1 MVRFIL
7 SLALIALAPLPA
19 SAQGDWP
26 TKPIRFIVS
35 FPPGGSSD
43 LVARA
48 VAPSM
53 SERLGQPV
61 VIDNRPGAGGTIG
74 VDLVAKAPPDGYTIG
89 LGAAGA
95 LAANL
100 SLFAKLPYDPLTDL
114 APVVEL
120 ALIPF
125 FLVAHPSVP
134 ATSLKDLLA
143 AAKARPGTLFVAH
156 GGAGT
161 AMHLSGELLKLMT
174 AADLPLVAYK
184 GSGPAAQDVLSGQ
197 VALAVL
203 DITSSIEHVR
213 AGKLKALGVTS
224 DKRSRAAPEVPTFA
238 EAGVAGYEA
247 TGWFGVVAPAGTP
260 EPVIRRLN
268 AEFRRALDDPQL
280 RERMIALG
288 CEPAAGTPEEF
299 GARIRSEIPK
309 WADVVKRSG
318 TKLE

>member
-1 MVRFIL
+1 MARFIL
-7 SLALIALAPLPA
+7 SLALLALGALPA

-48 VAPSM
+48 VAPGM

-100 SLFAKLPYDPLTDL
+100 SLQQKLPYDPLKDL

-134 ATSLKDLLA
+134 ASNLKDLLD
-143 AAKARPGTLFVAH
+143 AAKSRPGTLFVAH
-156 GGAGT
+156 GGTGT

-174 AADLPLVAYK
+174 NADLPLVSYK

-224 DKRSRAAPEVPTFA
+224 EKRSRAAPEVPTFA
-238 EAGVAGYEA
+238 EAGVTGYEA

-260 EPVIRRLN
+260 DPIIRRLN

-299 GARIRSEIPK
+299 AGRIRSEIPK

>member
-7 SLALIALAPLPA
+7 SLALLALAPLPA

-134 ATSLKDLLA
+134 AANLKDLLA
-143 AAKARPGTLFVAH
+143 VAKSRPGTLFVAH

-174 AADLPLVAYK
+174 NADLPLVAYK

-224 DKRSRAAPEVPTFA
+224 EKRSRAAPEVPTFA
-238 EAGVAGYEA
+238 EAGVTGYEA

-260 EPVIRRLN
+260 EPVVRRLN
-268 AEFRRALDDPQL
+268 AEFRRSLDDPQL